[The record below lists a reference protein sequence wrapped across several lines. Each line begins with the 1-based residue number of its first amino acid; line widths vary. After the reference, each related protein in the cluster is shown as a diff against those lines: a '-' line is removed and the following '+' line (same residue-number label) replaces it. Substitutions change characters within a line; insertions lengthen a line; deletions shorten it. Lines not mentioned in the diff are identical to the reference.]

1 MTSTSPDK
9 DTTSAPAHGAPAV
22 RPAEH
27 PYIIAFAVVLAALMQ
42 VIDTSIVNV
51 ALPHMMGS
59 LGASLDEIAWV
70 STGYI
75 LASVIVIPLT
85 GWLGDLFG
93 RKRYF
98 VGSILVFTAAS
109 FMCGTSRSLV
119 ELVLWRIIQGVGGGA
134 LLTVSQAVL
143 AEAFPREKLG
153 TGMALFGMGVMVGPT
168 IGPTLGGYITD
179 NFGWPW
185 IFFINVP
192 LGFLAATMIATYVHD
207 PAHQK
212 KPKSMDYSGIALL
225 IISVGALQYLLEH
238 GEREDWFQSAL
249 MVRLAIIGVVGGVLL
264 VWREL
269 KVRHPVIDFRVLRHR
284 QVWVGTMLGV
294 VMGIGLFA
302 SVFTLPIFLQ
312 NNLHMTAEQT
322 GLILMPGA
330 FMTAVS
336 MAFVGRMVTRIDARL
351 MVTAGSVLFA
361 VSMMQ
366 LSRITSAS
374 GANDFLLPLILRGLG
389 LGMMFVPLTTITL
402 SGIEPRELAQTT
414 GIFNFFRQL
423 GGSLGIAGIA
433 SLLGRYTAQFRSIV
447 GEHVG
452 MFDPLSLS
460 RLGQITA
467 GMQAR
472 GAAPGVAREQALS
485 IMDRQLLGQASVLA
499 FARVYVLSAAIAL
512 ALIPLLLLLRKPQ
525 ARGGGAPMMAE

>member
-1 MTSTSPDK
+1 
-9 DTTSAPAHGAPAV
+9 
-22 RPAEH
+22 
-27 PYIIAFAVVLAALMQ
+27 
-42 VIDTSIVNV
+42 
-51 ALPHMMGS
+51 
-59 LGASLDEIAWV
+59 V

-98 VGSILVFTAAS
+98 VGSILIFTASS
-109 FMCGTSRSLV
+109 FMCGTSRTLV
-119 ELVLWRIIQGVGGGA
+119 ELVIWRIIQGVGGGA

-192 LGFLAATMIATYVHD
+192 LGIVAALMIATYVHD
-207 PAHQK
+207 PEYQR
-212 KPKSMDYSGIALL
+212 KPQYMDFTGIALL
-225 IISVGALQYLLEH
+225 AVSVGALQYLLEH
-238 GEREDWFQSAL
+238 GEREDWFQSSL
-249 MVRLAIIGVVGGVLL
+249 MVKLAIVSVVAGVLL

-269 KVRHPVIDFRVLRHR
+269 RIRHPVIDFRVLRHR
-284 QVWVGTMLGV
+284 QVWVGTLLGV
-294 VMGIGLFA
+294 ILGIGLFA
-302 SVFTLPIFLQ
+302 SVFTIPVFLQ
-312 NNLHMTAEQT
+312 NNLQMTAEQT

-330 FMTAVS
+330 LMTAVS
-336 MAFVGRMVTRIDARL
+336 MAFIGRMLTRIDARWL
-351 MVTAGSVLFA
+351 VVAGSVLFA
-361 VSMMQ
+361 VSMIQ
-366 LSRITSAS
+366 LSHITSQS
-374 GANDFLLPLILRGLG
+374 GEGDFLVPLMIRGLG

-433 SLLGRYTAQFRSIV
+433 SLLGRYTAQFRSIL

-452 MFDPLSLS
+452 MFDPISLHRLS
-460 RLGQITA
+460 QITA
-467 GMQAR
+467 GMEGR
-472 GAAPGVAREQALS
+472 GMPPGVAHQQALS

-499 FARVYVLSAAIAL
+499 FARVYVLSAVIAL
-512 ALIPLLLLLRKPQ
+512 ALIPLLLLLRRAQP
-525 ARGGGAPMMAE
+525 RRGAPVVAE